1 LLVLLGGFVGPG
13 FVNHIG
19 QISELRAFLQAML
32 FPLVCQLLADLDALE
47 PLVDP
52 VVGVAQPLLVEHGLL
67 DSELEVLQLVQALA
81 AHFS

>member
-1 LLVLLGGFVGPG
+1 
-13 FVNHIG
+13 
-19 QISELRAFLQAML
+19 ML